1 VIGWVPPLIATQ
13 IIEEIKR
20 VDPKEQWE
28 RPPLP
33 CSGEESGEGCER
45 CDPGISQQS
54 ITFRPDQRLMHAW
67 NPAS

>member
-1 VIGWVPPLIATQ
+1 LNHAQVIGWVPPLIATQ

-33 CSGEESGEGCER
+33 CPGEESGEGCEL
-45 CDPGISQQS
+45 CDLASVS
-54 ITFRPDQRLMHAW
+54 SRLRFVLI
-67 NPAS
+67 NG